1 VHLPTR
7 FVLMAAMMA
16 VPLFLMAQEAAPV
29 SAPAPSPLPV
39 RPLRLPGTAFA
50 SAPAASPQLQAPQ
63 PLQAAPSQ
71 PPGTPAPIAQ
81 PVAQPLRSLPAMGDN
96 EVIPTI
102 DFPNS
107 DIRSIL
113 PFYEK
118 LTGKKALFDSTVQ
131 GNIQVSV
138 LKPVT
143 RLEAIR
149 ILETVFT
156 LNGFTLI
163 PGPGDIVK
171 VIGQTKNV
179 RQFSIPIFSEP
190 EQLPESNQVVTFLF
204 KLDYADPA
212 EVKTALDQVMAPTPN
227 VTNVVALAKS
237 QAVLVTENSDVIRNL
252 LQIVAKLDSKPAEV
266 VSEFFTLE
274 RADAKDVVERLS
286 KMFEKT
292 PNASGATPGNVP
304 APNRP
309 QVPGGAIQDAAAGTS
324 TSVTL
329 SEDSLIVGK
338 IKIEADTRTNRVH
351 VVTRPINLPFLRT
364 LIGELDSGQP
374 LGEPATRALRFVL
387 AGDVL
392 DIVAGSVAEPGV
404 EVKNI
409 GGGGSSSGA
418 AKPTSD
424 TSSNFGT
431 SGTSSRSS
439 SRSSSLSSGSF
450 GANNSNAQADN
461 APEARLIRNT
471 KIIADN
477 RINAII
483 VVGSDEMKSK
493 VFKLLDEIDV
503 RAPQVM
509 LTAVIGELTLDNT
522 EQFGVDYLLHTG
534 SLTSTQITN
543 LGLSSTSSGI
553 DRLSG
558 NSLKNIAAVAT
569 SSASGGGLSGVIGVS
584 NSLDM
589 IVTALESTGRF
600 RATSRPMIFTS
611 NNRRAVISSGE
622 SIAVPSSTTSAY
634 TTGTNLT
641 STSSIEYIDVALKL
655 SVLPLINSDGEVTLQ
670 ITQEANNT
678 NGTTTI
684 SGNAIP
690 NVTTRSIDTTVS
702 VANGA
707 TIVLGGLVSS
717 QKTVNNN
724 GIPGLMHLP
733 LVGPLFSYKSTVTK
747 RTELVVLIRPTVTRN
762 PVEAVRTG
770 EKTLEKTNFKPDL
783 DATLDPP
790 ATPAANSKKGAFLK
804 RFISPDADLR
814 NDD

>member
-1 VHLPTR
+1 
-7 FVLMAAMMA
+7 MAAMMA
-16 VPLFLMAQEAAPV
+16 SPFLLLAQEAAPV

-50 SAPAASPQLQAPQ
+50 SAPAATPQPQ
-63 PLQAAPSQ
+63 PL
-71 PPGTPAPIAQ
+71 GTPQSAAQ
-81 PVAQPLRSLPAMGDN
+81 PATPLPAQPLRSLPAMADN

-102 DFPNS
+102 DFPNA
-107 DIRSIL
+107 DIRQVL
-113 PFYEK
+113 EFYEK
-118 LTGKKALFDSTVQ
+118 LTGKKALYDTTVS
-131 GNIQVSV
+131 GNIQVRV

-143 RLEAIR
+143 RLEAVR
-149 ILETVFT
+149 ILETVFS
-156 LNGFTLI
+156 LNGYTLI

-171 VIGQTKNV
+171 VINQQKNV

-204 KLDYADPA
+204 KLDYADPT
-212 EVKTALDQVMAPTPN
+212 EVKTALDQVISPTPN
-227 VTNVVALAKS
+227 VTSIVALAKS
-237 QAVLVTENSDVIRNL
+237 QAVLVTESSDVIRNL
-252 LQIVAKLDSKPAEV
+252 LQIVAKLDAKPAEV

-274 RADAKDVVERLS
+274 RADAKEVVERLS

-292 PNASGATPGNVP
+292 PSTSGATQGNAP
-304 APNRP
+304 TPNRP
-309 QVPGGAIQDAAAGTS
+309 QVPGGAIQDANTNTGTS
-324 TSVTL
+324 TAITL

-351 VVTRPINLPFLRT
+351 VVTRPVNLPFLRT

-374 LGEPATRALRFVL
+374 LGEPATRPLRFVL

-418 AKPTSD
+418 AKSVGDST
-424 TSSNFGT
+424 SNFGT
-431 SGTSSRSS
+431 SGTSGRSS
-439 SRSSSLSSGSF
+439 SRSSSISSGSF
-450 GANNSNAQADN
+450 GSSNSNPQADN

-503 RAPQVM
+503 RAPQVL

-534 SLTSTQITN
+534 SLTSDQISN
-543 LGLSSTSSGI
+543 LGLSATASGI
-553 DRLSG
+553 SRLAG
-558 NSLKNIAAVAT
+558 NSLKNIASVAT
-569 SSASGGGLSGVIGVS
+569 STASGGGISGLVGVG
-584 NSLDM
+584 NSLDL
-589 IVTALESTGRF
+589 IVNALESTGRF

-611 NNRRAVISSGE
+611 NNRRAIISSGE
-622 SIAVPSSTTSAY
+622 SIAVPNSTTSAY
-634 TTGTNLT
+634 TTGTSLT
-641 STSSIEYIDVALKL
+641 STSSIDYIDVALKL

-690 NVTTRSIDTTVS
+690 NITTRLIDTTVS

-717 QKTVNNN
+717 QKTVSNN

-733 LVGPLFSYKSTVTK
+733 LVGPLFGYKSTVTK

-762 PVEAVRTG
+762 PVESVRTG

-790 ATPAANSKKGAFLK
+790 AARIKKDAPLK
-804 RFISPDADLR
+804 CFVAPKADLR
-814 NDD
+814 DEE